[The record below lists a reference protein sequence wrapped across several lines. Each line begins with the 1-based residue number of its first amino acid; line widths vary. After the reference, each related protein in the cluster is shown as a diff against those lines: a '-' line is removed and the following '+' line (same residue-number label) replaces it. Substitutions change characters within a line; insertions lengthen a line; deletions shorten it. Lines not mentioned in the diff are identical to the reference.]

1 MGNADKEALRR
12 AEAAAGKEPAE
23 AGSGERFAVELPGG
37 VIEYANSREEAAKL
51 RQEYDAS

>member
-1 MGNADKEALRR
+1 MENVPTV
-12 AEAAAGKEPAE
+12 EAAAGKEPAE
-23 AGSGERFAVELPGG
+23 AGSGERLAVELPGG